1 MTRRIFFKLIV
12 AVLCVLIVALA
23 AVDLLA
29 SRVAESS
36 YKEILKRELADKAR
50 MLIELSDKGW
60 RQGDRAE
67 FQRLAHAT
75 GARLT
80 LIAPDGRVINDS
92 GADAARMENHRA
104 RPEVSAA
111 LAGRQG
117 DSIRR
122 SPTMGIDFLYVAVP
136 LEGGVL
142 RLAAPLA
149 DIHAKVN
156 ALRGQMLASTVIAF
170 LPAVIVAAFF
180 ARYAS
185 HRLAAII
192 DYAGEL
198 ANGNFRVQPG
208 RRSRDELGVLGEKL
222 TETGTK
228 LQRMFEE
235 LQREHIEL
243 EKLERIRKD
252 FVINVSHELRTPL
265 ASIQGY
271 TETLLDG
278 ALHDSEH
285 NVRFLTIIRQN
296 AERLGRLIADL
307 MTLSRIELKTQRF
320 QLASYYANGLIVES
334 VDSIQPMAEKKDISI
349 STELAPADAEVFCDA
364 EAAHQI
370 LGNLLDNA
378 VKYTSPGG
386 TITVGARRLPAMP
399 GEHEFVEFF
408 VRDSGIG
415 IPKEDLPRL
424 FERFYR
430 VDKAR
435 SRELGGTGLGLS
447 IVKHLVRAMGGE
459 VRVESQVNAGSTFSF
474 TLPVH
479 DLGFVDYGRVQAELT
494 SL

>member
-12 AVLCVLIVALA
+12 AVLSVLIVALT
-23 AVDLLA
+23 AVDVLA

-36 YKEILKRELADKAR
+36 YKETLKRELADKAR
-50 MLIELSDKGW
+50 MLIKLSGNGW
-60 RQGDRAE
+60 SRADRAA
-67 FQRLAHAT
+67 FQRLAQAA

-92 GADAARMENHRA
+92 DAEAARMENHRN
-104 RPEVSAA
+104 RPEVGAA

-122 SPTMGIDFLYVAVP
+122 SPTMGVDFLYVAVP
-136 LEGGVL
+136 LDEGAL
-142 RLAAPLA
+142 RLAVPLA
-149 DIHAKVN
+149 DIHQNVN
-156 ALRGQMLASTVIAF
+156 SLRGKMLASTVIAF

-192 DYAGEL
+192 DYAGEI
-198 ANGNFRVQPG
+198 ANGNFCAELG
-208 RRSRDELGVLGEKL
+208 RKAHDELGVLGEKL
-222 TETGTK
+222 SETGTK
-228 LQRMFEE
+228 LQRMFGE

-320 QLASYYANGLIVES
+320 QLASYYVNGLIAES

-349 STELAPADAEVFCDA
+349 STELAPAEAEVFCDA
-364 EAAHQI
+364 EAVHQI

-386 TITVGARRLPAMP
+386 SITVGAVRLPPAS
-399 GEHEFVEFF
+399 GGYEAVEFF

-415 IPKEDLPRL
+415 IPKEELPRL

-459 VRVESQVNAGSTFSF
+459 VRVESRVNAGSTFSF
-474 TLPVH
+474 TLPVQ
-479 DLGFVDYGRVQAELT
+479 DFGLVDYARVQAELT
-494 SL
+494 TL